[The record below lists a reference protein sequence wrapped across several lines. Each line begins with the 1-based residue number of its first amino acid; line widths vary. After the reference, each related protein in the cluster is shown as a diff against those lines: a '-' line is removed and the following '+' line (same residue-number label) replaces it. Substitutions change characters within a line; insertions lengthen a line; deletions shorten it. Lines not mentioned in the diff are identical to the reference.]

1 MELVASSLALR
12 RFRSNSCLIFHLR
25 ELSVSEYHMK
35 LRSYERI
42 CLLRAMGALCSQSD
56 RESAQAVL
64 SPGGLSDLEN
74 KKISPSNLN
83 LIRVVN

>member
-1 MELVASSLALR
+1 
-12 RFRSNSCLIFHLR
+12 
-25 ELSVSEYHMK
+25 MK

-74 KKISPSNLN
+74 KKISPPNLN